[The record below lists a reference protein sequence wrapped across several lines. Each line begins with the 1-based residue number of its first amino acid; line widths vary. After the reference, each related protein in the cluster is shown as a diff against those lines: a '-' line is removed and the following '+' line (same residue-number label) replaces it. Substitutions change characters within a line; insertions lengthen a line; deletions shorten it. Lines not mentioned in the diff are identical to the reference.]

1 LRDRFEDIPLL
12 ANHFLKHYSEKYEK
26 NVAKISDS
34 AMTRMHKHNWPG
46 NIRELQHA
54 IERAVILSN
63 GSVLQPEDFN
73 LTAQSGKEDGQA
85 LSLEQY
91 NLEEVEKL
99 LIRKVL
105 KKYNGNITQAASELG
120 LTRSSLYRRLE
131 KYGL

>member
-1 LRDRFEDIPLL
+1 L
-12 ANHFLKHYSEKYEK
+12 
-26 NVAKISDS
+26 
-34 AMTRMHKHNWPG
+34 
-46 NIRELQHA
+46 
-54 IERAVILSN
+54 ERAIILSN
-63 GSVLQPEDFN
+63 SNVLQAEDFN
-73 LTAQSGKEDGQA
+73 LTASTSRENDHP
-85 LSLEQY
+85 LSLDQY